1 MRCAAAA
8 GRSLRQTMLLRAW
21 PVLKCLPFRRSSS
34 VPWRRGAGARL
45 SASAGP
51 VRTLTLTLT
60 LLCVW
65 RAQLTEMPKRFLQNQ
80 ATRMGLGSAGLKA
93 ELVNRLETHLV
104 DQLGPQGLLTLGP
117 GEEPAAAEAETPQ
130 MPRAPLRGP
139 QEPRVAVAV
148 VAGASAGALD
158 GARTLITHLHTAP
171 RAGSAGAAVVDCE

>member
-1 MRCAAAA
+1 M
-8 GRSLRQTMLLRAW
+8 
-21 PVLKCLPFRRSSS
+21 
-34 VPWRRGAGARL
+34 
-45 SASAGP
+45 
-51 VRTLTLTLT
+51 RTLTLTLT

-139 QEPRVAVAV
+139 QEPRVAVTV